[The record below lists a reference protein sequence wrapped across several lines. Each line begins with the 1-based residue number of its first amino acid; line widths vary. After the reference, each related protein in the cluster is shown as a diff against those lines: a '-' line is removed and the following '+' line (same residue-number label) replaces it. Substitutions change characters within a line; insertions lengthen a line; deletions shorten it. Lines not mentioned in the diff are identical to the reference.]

1 MEVGGQVQYL
11 MKEIDRQ
18 SENIW
23 LNKGADW
30 QGLGQLV
37 QQINP
42 VLGEI
47 LLKIENKQ
55 LIEIDVSGLMGK
67 MMNLM
72 QALERRDEMRI
83 ADVLYYEIKEV
94 LMMDSSKI
102 GEL

>member
-30 QGLGQLV
+30 PGLGQLV

-42 VLGEI
+42 VLCGV

-55 LIEIDVSGLMGK
+55 LLEIDVSGLMGK

-72 QALERRDEMRI
+72 QALERRDEMKI
-83 ADVLYYEIKEV
+83 ADVLYYEIKEI
-94 LMMDSSKI
+94 LMMGSSEI

>member
-30 QGLGQLV
+30 PELGQLV

-42 VLGEI
+42 VLGGI

-55 LIEIDVSGLMGK
+55 LVEIEVSGLMGK

-72 QALERRDEMRI
+72 QALERRDEMKI

-94 LMMDSSKI
+94 LMMGSSKI

>member
-30 QGLGQLV
+30 PGLGQLV